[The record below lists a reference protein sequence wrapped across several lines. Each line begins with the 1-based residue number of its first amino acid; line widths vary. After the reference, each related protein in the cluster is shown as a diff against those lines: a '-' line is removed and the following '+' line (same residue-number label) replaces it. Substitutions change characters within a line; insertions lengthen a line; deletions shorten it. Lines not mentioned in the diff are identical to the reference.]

1 MSLAPAVEVGP
12 QNTLLTYDPYPIA
25 DLCCKFQVS
34 KGKTVGGDALQRP
47 KSASKIYLV
56 WIVWILT
63 YQAKLRRHS
72 EVSGIVNFTPYT
84 ISSNTFLTI
93 LVAKSAAG
101 PGHRS
106 YPRNTFLSLVVD
118 MWVG

>member
-56 WIVWILT
+56 WI
-63 YQAKLRRHS
+63 
-72 EVSGIVNFTPYT
+72 P
-84 ISSNTFLTI
+84 TI
-93 LVAKSAAG
+93 LDAG
-101 PGHRS
+101 K
-106 YPRNTFLSLVVD
+106 YQV
-118 MWVG
+118 

>member
-1 MSLAPAVEVGP
+1 MEVGP

-56 WIVWILT
+56 WMFYFSVLS
-63 YQAKLRRHS
+63 S
-72 EVSGIVNFTPYT
+72 EVQNGK
-84 ISSNTFLTI
+84 SS
-93 LVAKSAAG
+93 
-101 PGHRS
+101 
-106 YPRNTFLSLVVD
+106 
-118 MWVG
+118 

>member
-1 MSLAPAVEVGP
+1 MEVGP

-56 WIVWILT
+56 WII
-63 YQAKLRRHS
+63 
-72 EVSGIVNFTPYT
+72 
-84 ISSNTFLTI
+84 
-93 LVAKSAAG
+93 
-101 PGHRS
+101 
-106 YPRNTFLSLVVD
+106 
-118 MWVG
+118 

>member
-12 QNTLLTYDPYPIA
+12 QNTFLTCDPYAIA

-56 WIVWILT
+56 WISVGNWILFDFQPHVSANCLSHVT
-63 YQAKLRRHS
+63 EGSTSDIPLQHVVKS
-72 EVSGIVNFTPYT
+72 E
-84 ISSNTFLTI
+84 
-93 LVAKSAAG
+93 
-101 PGHRS
+101 
-106 YPRNTFLSLVVD
+106 
-118 MWVG
+118 